1 MLSSSIYHA
10 KFSLASIYNY
20 RRGFLLRRQRPGA
33 FNLDGT
39 AREQET
45 RANTRK
51 INLRAGGRAG
61 GRFGMKKTE
70 RYAATG
76 AGRWKN
82 PPYCI
87 RPSKLPITIV
97 EGSGG
102 IAAGQNKAD
111 RIYFLS
117 ASIRTVAD
125 YRLPKRRIKRPGGF
139 TSQNVSRP
147 KIPRNFVVSSIL
159 TRD

>member
-1 MLSSSIYHA
+1 MLSSSIYHT

-20 RRGFLLRRQRPGA
+20 RRGFLSRRQRPGA

-51 INLRAGGRAG
+51 INLRAGGLTW
-61 GRFGMKKTE
+61 KKTE
-70 RYAATG
+70 RYAAAG

-82 PPYCI
+82 PPCRI

-125 YRLPKRRIKRPGGF
+125 YRLPKEK
-139 TSQNVSRP
+139 N
-147 KIPRNFVVSSIL
+147 
-159 TRD
+159 